1 MSRSAAHDA
10 MYASAKAILWVED
23 LQTQRYLTRVWNQP
37 EDVQTYVAG
46 NNEAVKA
53 IVISAG
59 RSYPHVF
66 GLVDRDF
73 GNSNKADWP
82 TKRVFRLPRHE
93 IENYLLDPID
103 LYNCPLHNRYRTEA
117 EIITKLSELANVQP
131 AWLAYR
137 KVVRTIEK
145 EIGRGQPGV
154 PSCVKIPSVEVATNL
169 IESSSW
175 IATLDRRTSEWTTP
189 GKIAAEILSA
199 YTEFDTL
206 QKAESWMDDFS
217 GKEIFRPIRDFL
229 YTPKSGNVTD
239 HDADFAAE
247 IGSWQAANDRVPP
260 DIHDLLL
267 SLRSR
272 VGIHP

>member
-1 MSRSAAHDA
+1 MSKSSFDQL
-10 MYASAKAILWVED
+10 YATPIVLWVED
-23 LQTQRYLTRVWNQP
+23 VQTQQYLIEAWQQSSAILRIH
-37 EDVQTYVAG
+37 VAG
-46 NNEAVKA
+46 SNQSVQALTESAVKA
-53 IVISAG
+53 G
-59 RSYPHVF
+59 RKNVF

-82 TKRVFRLPRHE
+82 TKRVFRLPRNE

>member
-1 MSRSAAHDA
+1 MSRTAAHDT

-23 LQTQRYLTRVWNQP
+23 VQTQRYLTRVWNQP
-37 EDVQTYVAG
+37 EDVQLYVSG

-53 IVISAG
+53 VVTAAG

-73 GNSNKADWP
+73 GKSNKAEWL

-93 IENYLLDPID
+93 IENYLLNPID
-103 LYNCPLHNRYRTEA
+103 LYNCPLHNRHRTEA
-117 EIITKLSELANVQP
+117 EIATKLSELATVQP

-175 IATLDRRTSEWTTP
+175 IVTLEQRSSEWTARD
-189 GKIAAEILSA
+189 KIATEISSA
-199 YTEFDTL
+199 FTEFGEL
-206 QKAESWMDDFS
+206 LKAGSWIDDFS

-229 YTPKSGNVTD
+229 YTPKGGNVAD

-247 IGSWQAANDRVPP
+247 IGSWQAANDCVPP
-260 DIHDLLL
+260 DIHDLL
-267 SLRSR
+267 SAIRTR